1 VLSVLFVMVRL
12 AALAYFPS
20 VILAVEASLWDVAII
35 DTVAYAIVIFLYMKK
50 PMNTHIKSTILV
62 SVLYILAIMLLFVLG
77 SSGAGYLWL
86 FFLPIVA
93 SVFMKQIYAYSF
105 LVLNVIILILF
116 GILRYTG
123 IYTPISLGE
132 FSLEIW
138 IIIIVNFATLNAFTV
153 FAFLLLINGLTKTI
167 ESEREVIKE
176 LQTKSDELK
185 IAKRNAEKA
194 DSLKSEFLAQMSH
207 EIRTPINTILSFS
220 YLIKE
225 DIKENRLENIDE
237 YFSSIERGSSRVIRT
252 IDLILNLSEL
262 QSGTYEP
269 KIEKIDLQKDVI
281 NGLYSEFLVKAKKQN
296 LQLILKSDSSKK
308 YFVNADLYTTTQI
321 FANLIDNAIKYT
333 LKGEVKICL
342 SENDKKVI
350 VDIIDSGIGMSKE
363 FQKNL
368 FEPFSQEESGYTR
381 KFEGTGL
388 GLALVKKYCEV
399 NNVEI
404 SVESIKGKGTIFSIS
419 FPNPLIE

>member
-1 VLSVLFVMVRL
+1 MVRV
-12 AALAYFPS
+12 AALAYLPS
-20 VILAVEASLWDVAII
+20 VILAIQETLWDVALV
-35 DTVAYAIVIFLYMKK
+35 DTFAYGIVIYLYINKQLS
-50 PMNTHIKSTILV
+50 TQIKSALLV
-62 SVLYILAIMLLFVLG
+62 TVLYLLAIMLLFVLG
-77 SSGAGYLWL
+77 ASGAGYLWL

-93 SVFMKQIYAYSF
+93 AVFMTQVYAYSF
-105 LVLNVIILILF
+105 IGVNVLILLIF
-116 GILRYTG
+116 GVLRYTG
-123 IYTPISLGE
+123 IYNSPALGD

-138 IIIIVNFATLNAFTV
+138 IIIFVNFITLNVFTV
-153 FAFLLLINGLTKTI
+153 FAFLLLINGLTKTL
-167 ESEREVIKE
+167 ESERGIIKE
-176 LQTKSDELK
+176 LQSKSDELI

-225 DIKENRLENIDE
+225 DIKENRLENIDG
-237 YFSSIERGSSRVIRT
+237 YFASIERGSERVIRT
-252 IDLILNLSEL
+252 IDLILNLSEF

-269 KIEKIDLQKDVI
+269 KIEKIDLQKDI
-281 NGLYSEFLVKAKKQN
+281 FAGLYSEFFVKAQKQK
-296 LQLILKSDSSKK
+296 LQLVLKSDSNKN
-308 YFVNADLYTTTQI
+308 YYVNADLYTTTQM

-333 LKGEVKICL
+333 LEGEVKICL

-363 FQKNL
+363 FQENL
-368 FEPFSQEESGYTR
+368 FEPFTQEESGYTR

-399 NNVEI
+399 NEAQI
-404 SVESIKGKGTIFSIS
+404 SVESIKGKGTIFSVSFLKIS
-419 FPNPLIE
+419 

>member
-1 VLSVLFVMVRL
+1 MVRL

-281 NGLYSEFLVKAKKQN
+281 NGLYSEFLVKAKN
-296 LQLILKSDSSKK
+296 
-308 YFVNADLYTTTQI
+308 
-321 FANLIDNAIKYT
+321 
-333 LKGEVKICL
+333 KIC
-342 SENDKKVI
+342 N
-350 VDIIDSGIGMSKE
+350 
-363 FQKNL
+363 
-368 FEPFSQEESGYTR
+368 
-381 KFEGTGL
+381 
-388 GLALVKKYCEV
+388 
-399 NNVEI
+399 
-404 SVESIKGKGTIFSIS
+404 
-419 FPNPLIE
+419 

>member
-1 VLSVLFVMVRL
+1 MVRL

>member
-1 VLSVLFVMVRL
+1 MVRL

-404 SVESIKGKGTIFSIS
+404 SVESIKGKGTIFSIG
-419 FPNPLIE
+419 FPKPFVK

>member
-1 VLSVLFVMVRL
+1 M
-12 AALAYFPS
+12 AYFPS

-296 LQLILKSDSSKK
+296 LQLILKSDSRKK

-404 SVESIKGKGTIFSIS
+404 SVESIKGKGTIFSIG
-419 FPNPLIE
+419 FPKPFAN

>member
-1 VLSVLFVMVRL
+1 MVGL

-333 LKGEVKICL
+333 LKGEVKIFL

>member
-1 VLSVLFVMVRL
+1 MLFVMVRL

>member
-1 VLSVLFVMVRL
+1 MVRL
-12 AALAYFPS
+12 AALAYLPS
-20 VILAVEASLWDVAII
+20 VILAIQEKLWDVALV
-35 DTVAYAIVIFLYMKK
+35 DTFAYGIVIYLYINKK
-50 PMNTHIKSTILV
+50 FSTQIKSVILV
-62 SVLYILAIMLLFVLG
+62 TVLYALAIMLLFVLG
-77 SSGAGYLWL
+77 ASGAGYLWL

-93 SVFMKQIYAYSF
+93 AVFMTQVYAYSF
-105 LVLNVIILILF
+105 IGVNVLILLVF

-123 IYTPISLGE
+123 IYNSPALGD

-138 IIIIVNFATLNAFTV
+138 IIIFVNFITLNVFTV
-153 FAFLLLINGLTKTI
+153 FAFLLLINGLTKTL

-176 LQTKSDELK
+176 LQTKSDELI

-237 YFSSIERGSSRVIRT
+237 YFASIERGSSRVIRT
-252 IDLILNLSEL
+252 IDLILNLSEF
-262 QSGTYEP
+262 QSGSYEP
-269 KIEKIDLQKDVI
+269 KIEKLELQKDVFA
-281 NGLYSEFLVKAKKQN
+281 GLYSEFIIKAKKQN
-296 LQLILKSDSSKK
+296 LQLILKSDSDKK
-308 YFVNADLYTTTQI
+308 YFINADLYTATQI

-333 LKGEVKICL
+333 PNGDVKICL
-342 SENDKKVI
+342 SETEKNII
-350 VDIIDSGIGMSKE
+350 VDIVDSGIGMSKE

-399 NNVEI
+399 NNAEI
-404 SVESIKGKGTIFSIS
+404 SVESIKGKGTIFSVNFQKIS
-419 FPNPLIE
+419 

>member
-1 VLSVLFVMVRL
+1 MVRL

-296 LQLILKSDSSKK
+296 LQLILKSDSRKK

-404 SVESIKGKGTIFSIS
+404 SVESIKGKGTIFSIG
-419 FPNPLIE
+419 FPKPFAN